1 MKKRNVNNKY
11 YLKNKSKMV
20 KNKNMIMEKTLKQD
34 FYNSINNNQIKKMVK
49 QKMKMVILRNNFKS
63 ILRKMSIRI
72 CLNKRNMI

>member
-20 KNKNMIMEKTLKQD
+20 KNKNMKMEKTLKQD
-34 FYNSINNNQIKKMVK
+34 FYNSINNKQIKKMVK

>member
-20 KNKNMIMEKTLKQD
+20 KNKNMKMEKTLKQD